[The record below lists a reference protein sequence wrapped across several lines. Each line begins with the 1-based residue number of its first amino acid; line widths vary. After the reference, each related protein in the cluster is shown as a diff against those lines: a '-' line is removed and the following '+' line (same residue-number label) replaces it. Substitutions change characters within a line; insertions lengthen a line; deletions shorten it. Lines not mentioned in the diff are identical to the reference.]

1 MYIFCKDINPSCY
14 MQENMHNSLKMFY
27 LYYWVIYISLF
38 HQIQRII
45 FTDWS
50 DALLNTMYSL
60 LEDRLGNEF
69 EGSKYI

>member
-1 MYIFCKDINPSCY
+1 